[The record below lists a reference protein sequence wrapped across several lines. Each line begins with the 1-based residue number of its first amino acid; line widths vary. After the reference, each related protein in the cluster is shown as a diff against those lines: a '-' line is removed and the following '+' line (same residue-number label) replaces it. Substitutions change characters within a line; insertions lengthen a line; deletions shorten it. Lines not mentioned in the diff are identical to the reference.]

1 MDVKEQ
7 AFRDYARGL
16 KYKELAEKYGVSVNT
31 VKSWKQR
38 YGWTRNK
45 DAYKEGKGAH
55 KRKKGAPFLNTN
67 AVGHKGS
74 DALTGNQRARTHGL
88 YAKYVPEETLEI
100 MDGERDKSTLD
111 SLWESICLQKAAI
124 VRAQRIMFVRDAAD
138 ITKVQKRLKSG
149 RSGKEVEFE
158 LQMPWDKQ
166 AAFLNAQSRAMGT
179 LNNMIKQYEELLHH
193 DADSEEQRLRIEKL
207 KAEIGELSTDGNRA
221 ASTTTVQ
228 VYLPGNGRDGDNK

>member
-7 AFRDYARGL
+7 AFSDYLRGL

-31 VKSWKQR
+31 IKSWKRR
-38 YGWTRNK
+38 YGWSR
-45 DAYKEGKGAH
+45 EKGAH
-55 KRKKGAPFLNTN
+55 KKKKGAPYFNTN
-67 AVGHKGS
+67 AVGNSGGGPV
-74 DALTGNQRARTHGL
+74 GNQKARTHGL

-100 MDGERDKSTLD
+100 MNGERDKSTLD

-149 RSGKEVEFE
+149 RGGKEVEFE
-158 LQMPWDKQ
+158 LQLPWDKQ
-166 AAFLNAQSRAMGT
+166 ATFLKAQSRAMGT
-179 LNNMIKQYEELLHH
+179 LNNMIKQYEELMHH
-193 DADSEEQRLRIEKL
+193 DADSEEQQLRIAKL
-207 KAEIGELSTDGNRA
+207 KAEVAELSTDGNRA

-228 VYLPGNGRDGDNK
+228 VYLPGNGRDGDKK